1 MPTEKERTLTL
12 TEMKQAAGV
21 RVLQI
26 PEGLLGAQ
34 LMRLGI
40 SEGSEL
46 TCALKIPTGPIVVR
60 RGDVEI
66 ALGRKIASKIQ
77 VEIQYA

>member
-1 MPTEKERTLTL
+1 MPTENRRTLTL
-12 TEMKQAAGV
+12 TDINQAEGV

-46 TCALKIPTGPIVVR
+46 MCVLKIPTGPIVVR

-77 VEIQYA
+77 VAIQYA

>member
-1 MPTEKERTLTL
+1 MLTL
-12 TEMKQAAGV
+12 AEINKAAKV

-40 SEGSEL
+40 SEGSAL
-46 TCALKIPTGPIVVR
+46 TCALKVPTGPIVVR
-60 RGDVEI
+60 RDDVEI

>member
-1 MPTEKERTLTL
+1 MPTEKEGTLTL

>member
-1 MPTEKERTLTL
+1 
-12 TEMKQAAGV
+12 MKQAAGV

-40 SEGSEL
+40 SEESEL

>member
-1 MPTEKERTLTL
+1 MTL

>member
-1 MPTEKERTLTL
+1 
-12 TEMKQAAGV
+12 MKQAAGV